1 MDNESLSQFIKLV
14 IEVWRDGYAGVDFGR
29 YLTAIIIFL
38 VFLFLRRMFSR
49 FVLARIEA
57 FAQRTKNDIDRK
69 VLAALKGPLTFIPIV
84 MGFFFATQYLD
95 VKGSLDI
102 VFEKAT
108 RSMIVFT
115 FFWASFRLLD
125 QFSYLVF
132 GATKLNAKLH
142 SALLSW
148 ISNIL
153 KVLVA
158 AIGAAAILEI
168 WGINVGTLIAG
179 LGLFGVAVALGAQD
193 LFKNLIAGI
202 LILAESRFKNGDWI
216 KVAGVAEGTVESIG
230 FRSTRIRR
238 FDKAP
243 VVLPNTALSD
253 NPVINFSQMT
263 YRRIYWV
270 LGVEYGTSVDQLK
283 TIRDGIEKLVSD
295 TNIFVSAEQAS
306 TFVRIDSFNASSIDI
321 MLYCFTQTTDWGEWL
336 KIKEQLAFDIK
347 EVVENAGSS
356 FAFPSTSLYVEKLP
370 EALGNPEDTPSQ
382 LMPIIN
388 QEKA

>member
-1 MDNESLSQFIKLV
+1 MDINSFGDFMRLV
-14 IEVWRDGYAGVDFGR
+14 IEVWQNGYAGVDFGR
-29 YLTAIIIFL
+29 YINAIGIFIGFL
-38 VFLFLRRMFSR
+38 LIRRVFTRV
-49 FVLARIEA
+49 VLSRIEA
-57 FAQRTKNDIDRK
+57 FAHRTSNDIDRK
-69 VLAALKGPLTFIPIV
+69 VLEALRGPLTFIPIV

-95 VKGSLDI
+95 VKGALAPI
-102 VFEKAT
+102 FEKAT

-115 FFWASFRLLD
+115 FFWGLFRLLG

-132 GATKLNAKLH
+132 GATKLNKRLH

-158 AIGAAAILEI
+158 AIGAAAILEL

-216 KVAGVAEGTVESIG
+216 KVSGVTEGIVENIG

-243 VVLPNTALSD
+243 VVVPNTALSD
-253 NPVINFSQMT
+253 NPVINFSEMT
-263 YRRIYWV
+263 HRRIYWI

-283 TIRDGIEKLVSD
+283 EIRDGIEKLVSD
-295 TNIFVSAEQAS
+295 TNVFVSADKAS
-306 TFVRIDSFNASSIDI
+306 TFVRINSFGASSIDI
-321 MLYCFTQTTDWGEWL
+321 MLYCFTQTTNWGEWL

-347 EVVENAGSS
+347 EVVENAGTG
-356 FAFPSTSLYVEKLP
+356 FAFPSTSLYLEKLP
-370 EALGNPEDTPSQ
+370 EGLGKPEDTPSQ
-382 LMPIIN
+382 LIPVLAE
-388 QEKA
+388 EKA